1 MFVILWDSQQ
11 QNSAVFLKIICIFC
25 VHMCVCIH
33 TYLARLMLG
42 DLER

>member
-1 MFVILWDSQQ
+1 MFVILWDLQQ
-11 QNSAVFLKIICIFC
+11 QNSVGFLKIIYVFC

-33 TYLARLMLG
+33 THLERLMLG